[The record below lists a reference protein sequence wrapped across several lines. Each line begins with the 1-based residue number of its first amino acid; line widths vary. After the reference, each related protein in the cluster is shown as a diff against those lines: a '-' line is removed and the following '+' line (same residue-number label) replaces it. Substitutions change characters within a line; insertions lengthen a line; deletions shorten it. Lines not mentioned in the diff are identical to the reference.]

1 MAPAQFTAPNPGV
14 PPIRQGTLGRI
25 PARQAL
31 EAIGYGLFA
40 LMILLIG
47 IDVSQPAPYDFVA
60 LPVILYW
67 LALGLRVPRQG
78 VFFVGLLLIYLV
90 GIFLATVP
98 HFDKPDSPPWAVIS
112 VYLVMT
118 TIFFMMF
125 FSDETHYRLE
135 LALTAFL
142 ASSLIAAVAG
152 IMGYFDILGTYAIF
166 TDEERAMGTFRDP
179 NVFGSFLIL
188 PVFFLIRDLITGEGQ
203 RPLLGFV
210 LLPVLL
216 AGVFLAFS
224 RGTWS
229 VTIIGTVVLIG
240 MTFWTSRSVRVRR
253 RIVLLSVVT
262 GILATGSIVGLLAM
276 EGVQS
281 MFEERAHIVQPYDA
295 GETGRFGQHLRAIPA
310 LLDRP
315 NGFGPM
321 RYKYMFRFDPHNSYL
336 NSFASGGWIGGLA
349 FLGLVLSTT
358 FVGLRLALRPSPYQ
372 RHAQIFFAAH
382 LTLVL
387 QSFQID
393 VDHWRQVYLIWG
405 AIWGLEVARVRW
417 LASQRGAVAAAQAL
431 PRRVPAVG
439 MVESR

>member
-1 MAPAQFTAPNPGV
+1 MAPAQLTTSIPGAPPVRHGS
-14 PPIRQGTLGRI
+14 LGRI
-25 PARQAL
+25 PARHAL

-60 LPVILYW
+60 LPVMLFW
-67 LALGLRVPRQG
+67 LALGLRLPKQA
-78 VFFVGLLLIYLV
+78 VFFVGLLLIYLIGV
-90 GIFLATVP
+90 FFATMP
-98 HFDKPDSPPWAVIS
+98 YLDQPDSVTWAVIS
-112 VYLVMT
+112 LYLCATAV
-118 TIFFMMF
+118 FFMMF
-125 FSDETHYRLE
+125 LSEDTHRRVE
-135 LALTAFL
+135 LALQAFL
-142 ASSLIAAVAG
+142 VSSLIAAVAG
-152 IMGYFDILGTYAIF
+152 IMGYFDILGTFELF
-166 TDEERAMGTFRDP
+166 TDMDRAMGTFRDP

-188 PVFFLIRDLITGEGQ
+188 AVLYVIRDLLTGEGR
-203 RPLLGFV
+203 RPLLGFAV
-210 LLPVLL
+210 LPVLL

-224 RGTWS
+224 RGTWG
-229 VTIIGTVVLIG
+229 VTVIATAVLIA
-240 MTFWTSRSVRVRR
+240 MTFWTSRSVLVRR

-262 GILATGSIVGLLAM
+262 GTLAAASIVGLMTLD
-276 EGVQS
+276 GVES
-281 MFEERAHIVQPYDA
+281 MVEERAHIIQPYDT

-349 FLGLVLSTT
+349 FLGLVLATT

-417 LASQRGAVAAAQAL
+417 LASQRRAFAAVPAL
-431 PRRVPAVG
+431 PGRIPTIAIG
-439 MVESR
+439 ASR